1 MGMMQRFERSPRGY
15 GYLTEGKT
23 FPQAGE
29 MITFNSEYA
38 YDPVVEDLWQRY
50 LNLVGSD
57 APLNLVLLMVERLKY
72 AFGDFRQWV
81 WIQATTNRAVQGY
94 ALEFILDTI
103 KFIHT
108 GQRQMSIENWLA
120 LIEIDPPL
128 SNNVVNSRVDQFK
141 DVVIPDTTT
150 LLTNWLKHENGVRDL
165 FQSANILFGKVN

>member
-1 MGMMQRFERSPRGY
+1 MMQRFERSPRGY
-15 GYLTEGKT
+15 GYLTEGKV

-72 AFGDFRQWV
+72 AFGDFRHWV

-103 KFIHT
+103 KFIQT
-108 GQRQMSIENWLA
+108 G
-120 LIEIDPPL
+120 
-128 SNNVVNSRVDQFK
+128 
-141 DVVIPDTTT
+141 
-150 LLTNWLKHENGVRDL
+150 
-165 FQSANILFGKVN
+165 